1 LNAQQAI
8 ELQRTHTVVARLINQ
23 GARQDQLERVL
34 QQIYRDGNDAL
45 RSALIETNDALA
57 ALGYSRVSYT
67 DALAD

>member
-23 GARQDQLERVL
+23 GVRQEQLESVL
-34 QQIYRDGNDAL
+34 QQIYRDGNDTL

-57 ALGYSRVSYT
+57 ALGYSRVSYPG
-67 DALAD
+67 ALAD